1 MHAKKQLGQN
11 FLHSSTILRKIV
23 DAAKVGENDIVL
35 EIGPGKGA
43 LTEELLLKAK
53 KVISVEKDSD
63 LIPLL
68 KEKFTN
74 EIDAEKLQLVE
85 GDILDPLLLNSLGF
99 KNGEFKIVANIPYYI
114 TGQIFRLFLSGDLQP
129 SSITLVVQ
137 KEVAERIVSRDKKE
151 SILSLAVK
159 AYGTPKYVE
168 KISARYFTP
177 EPKVD
182 SAIIFIENISR
193 KNFTNK
199 KEEDLFF
206 SILKTGFA
214 HKRKLLIGNL
224 GELFDKELLKKTFT
238 SCSIPEKSRAEEINI
253 EKWLELTKKLSSN

>member
-1 MHAKKQLGQN
+1 MRAKKQLGQN
-11 FLHSSTILRKIV
+11 FLHSSSILRKIV
-23 DAAKVGENDIVL
+23 EAAKVGENDVVL

-53 KVISVEKDSD
+53 KVVSVEKDPD

-68 KEKFTN
+68 KEKFAA
-74 EIDAEKLQLVE
+74 EIDAGKLQLIE

-99 KNGEFKIVANIPYYI
+99 KNNEFKIVANIPYYI
-114 TGQIFRLFLSGDLQP
+114 TGQIFRLFLSGDVQP
-129 SSITLVVQ
+129 TSITMVIQ

-168 KISARYFTP
+168 KIAARYFTP

-193 KNFTNK
+193 KNFTTK

-206 SILKTGFA
+206 SILKTSFA

-224 GELFDKELLKKTFT
+224 SDLFDKETLKKTFV
-238 SCSIPEKSRAEEINI
+238 SCNIPEKSRAEEIPI
-253 EKWLELTKKLSSN
+253 EKWLELVKNLSKN